1 MSMYPS
7 DKHGEYQCL
16 HAFIDVRP
24 CHRGGAYCSRQEV
37 RRYFDGVVRVVDGP
51 AIYSQYVSPEIS
63 AMMHIF
69 ASAKFALEC
78 ATESPK

>member
-16 HAFIDVRP
+16 HAFLDVRQ
-24 CHRGGAYCSRQEV
+24 CHRGGNYCCRQEV

-51 AIYSQYVSPEIS
+51 AIYSQDASPEIA
-63 AMMHIF
+63 AMMRIF
-69 ASAKFALEC
+69 ATAQSALEC
-78 ATESPK
+78 ATEAPK